1 MKTEIYFVCARD
13 RERERETE
21 RLIGRQ
27 LLYENISFK
36 KILTIQDQRTTLK
49 QITDDESQRGY
60 SHDYDHF
67 SYDLN
72 GFDGVQVKAKRI
84 DAVRKYCNDDF
95 EKYYKTISDHIPVVM
110 NIELK

>member
-1 MKTEIYFVCARD
+1 MTDNPMFLNCDENDLIYV
-13 RERERETE
+13 
-21 RLIGRQ
+21 G
-27 LLYENISFK
+27 SK
-36 KILTIQDQRTTLK
+36 KIITVQDQRTTLK

-72 GFDGVQVKAKRI
+72 GFEGVKVKAKRI

-95 EKYYKTISDHIPVVM
+95 EQYYKTVSDHIPVIM